1 MAFFPRKDAQGK
13 FEDLFA
19 GETGFTLIELLV
31 TLAVVVILATVAAP
45 AFRDFFE
52 NRRLT
57 NAAQTLYA
65 DLQLARAES
74 IKRNQTIFVK
84 FDDSPATDWCYGLEE
99 ASTATSCDCA
109 DTTNTYC
116 TIDGVRR
123 VTDVDDFPGVTMSA
137 SSVAGSTIT
146 FDPKRG
152 TLAPAG
158 SIFFTNGSGN
168 QMRIVMSLL
177 GRVRLCVPS
186 GSNVSGYPA
195 CPP

>member
-1 MAFFPRKDAQGK
+1 MALFPRKDARVY
-13 FEDLFA
+13 FEDLYA
-19 GETGFTLIELLV
+19 RETGFTLIELLV

-84 FDDSPATDWCYGLEE
+84 FDDSPSTDWCYGLEE
-99 ASTATSCDCA
+99 ASTASSCDCA
-109 DTTNTYC
+109 DTSNSYC
-116 TIDGVRR
+116 TVDGVRR

-137 SSVAGSTIT
+137 SSVAGSTVT

-152 TLAPAG
+152 TLSPAG
-158 SIFFTNGSGN
+158 SIFFTNDSGN
-168 QMRIVMSLL
+168 QMRITMSLL
-177 GRVRLCVPS
+177 GRLRVCVPS
-186 GSNVSGYPA
+186 GSSVPGYES
-195 CPP
+195 C